1 MNRTARLA
9 TAFVL
14 ACIFALAPSAGCG
27 GSSSGDDANNGSSQ
41 MTQTN
46 TGRVPPPGKNRLSFE
61 KSPYLLQHAENPV
74 DWYPWGEEAFAKAR
88 SEDKPVFL
96 SIGYSTCH
104 WCHVMEHESF
114 EDADVAKLLN
124 ETFICIKVDR
134 EERPD
139 IDNIYMTVCQ
149 MMTGS
154 GGWPLTVFLTAERI
168 PFYAATYIPKPAMLS
183 MIPRVGDAWR
193 DDRENL
199 LRNTGQVVE
208 ALRGITSGAVDGDG
222 LGSEDLATAYDQL
235 KGRYDS
241 AMGGFG
247 DSPKF
252 PTPHNL
258 MFLLRHWK
266 RTGDDQALAMVENT
280 LEKMRLGGVYDH
292 VGFGFHRYST
302 DSRWFLPHFEKMLY
316 DQAMLMMAYT
326 EAYQATGNDAYR
338 ETASEIATYVL
349 RDMTDPEGG
358 FYSAE
363 DADSEGEEGLFY
375 VWTEAQL
382 REVLGPD
389 ADFVIELFG
398 ASNEGNWVEEAS
410 ADRSGSNIL
419 FLDRPFE
426 KTAKASGESV
436 EALRER
442 WEPLRKKLFDAREK
456 RIHPYKD
463 DKILTD
469 WNGLMI
475 AAMAKAARAFGE
487 PAYAEAASR
496 SAQFILSTMKAPDG
510 GLLHR
515 YRDGEASITSMVDDY
530 SFFVWG
536 LLELYESTFEIGH
549 LENALRLNDY
559 LIEHF
564 WDGEKGGLFFT
575 SDDGEKLIVRTKEV
589 YDGAIP
595 SGNSV
600 AMLNLIRLSRIT
612 ARTGYEDRAR
622 DIGRTFH
629 EQVARG
635 ASAFTMM
642 MSAVD
647 FVAGPSFEIVVAGH
661 AGRDDSRLM
670 VEALNR
676 RFIPSKVV
684 LFRPEDAPEP
694 VVKLAPYTRT
704 QAAMDGAAT
713 VYVCRNY
720 ACELPVTD
728 VAAMLELLGER

>member
-1 MNRTARLA
+1 M
-9 TAFVL
+9 
-14 ACIFALAPSAGCG
+14 
-27 GSSSGDDANNGSSQ
+27 
-41 MTQTN
+41 
-46 TGRVPPPGKNRLSFE
+46 
-61 KSPYLLQHAENPV
+61 
-74 DWYPWGEEAFAKAR
+74 
-88 SEDKPVFL
+88 
-96 SIGYSTCH
+96 
-104 WCHVMEHESF
+104 
-114 EDADVAKLLN
+114 AKLLN
-124 ETFICIKVDR
+124 ETFVCIKVDR

-139 IDNIYMTVCQ
+139 VDNIYMTVCQ

-154 GGWPLTVFLTAERI
+154 GGWPLTVFLTADRI

-183 MIPRVGDAWR
+183 MIPRVSEAWHN
-193 DDRENL
+193 DREKL
-199 LRNTGQVVE
+199 LQNTGRVVE
-208 ALRGITSGAVDGDG
+208 ALQGITSGAADGDG
-222 LGSEDLATAYDQL
+222 LGAEDLATAYDQL
-235 KGRYDS
+235 KGRYD
-241 AMGGFG
+241 ATMGGFG

-258 MFLLRHWK
+258 MFLLRQWK
-266 RTGDDQALAMVENT
+266 RTGDEQALEMVENT
-280 LEKMRLGGVYDH
+280 LQKMRLGGVYDH

-326 EAYQATGNDAYR
+326 EAYQATGNESYR

-349 RDMTDPEGG
+349 RDMTDSRGG

-382 REVLGPD
+382 RDVLGED
-389 ADFVIELFG
+389 AGFVIDVFG
-398 ASNEGNWVEEAS
+398 ASAEGNWVEEAS
-410 ADRSGSNIL
+410 KHRSGSNIL
-419 FLDRPFE
+419 YLNRPLE
-426 KTAKASGESV
+426 EASNARGESV

-442 WEPLRKKLFDAREK
+442 WEPLRQKLFDVREK

-487 PAYAEAASR
+487 PAYAEAATR
-496 SAQFILSTMKAPDG
+496 SAKFILKEMKAPDG

-536 LLELYESTFEIGH
+536 LIELYESTFEVSY
-549 LENALRLNDY
+549 LEDALRLNDY
-559 LIEHF
+559 QIEHF
-564 WDGEKGGLFFT
+564 WDEDKGGLFFT
-575 SDDGEKLIVRTKEV
+575 ADDGEKLIVRTKEV

-600 AMLNLIRLSRIT
+600 AMLNLIRLARVT
-612 ARTGYEDRAR
+612 AKTGYEERAR

-647 FVAGPSFEIVVAGH
+647 FTAGPSFEIVVSGH

-676 RFIPSKVV
+676 RFIPSNVV
-684 LFRPEDAPEP
+684 VFRPEDAPGP
-694 VVKLAPYTRT
+694 VVELAPYTRT

-713 VYVCRNY
+713 AYVCRNY
-720 ACELPVTD
+720 ACELPVTG
-728 VAAMLELLGER
+728 VEAMLELLGER